1 MMKNLKM
8 SELSKSHPVIS
19 IEKRLLENWEI
30 FIHRREILDRV
41 DPHISTSWQRCI
53 AFLNP
58 FEFHI
63 SSRLD
68 PNTFLAT
75 QAANFNM
82 ISVARPVM
90 EDIYQYLEETDTAV
104 ALVNNAC
111 YILEILGDSSFL
123 KIAAN
128 LGFSSGTQLSE
139 SQIGTNAFALSIAE
153 RIPILVS
160 GAEHFVKP
168 LHAITAAAAPIFD
181 LTGRPLGALGLISSS
196 NQHSRYFL
204 SLSAAGSQSIAS
216 QMWNDV
222 LMVEQNSQVAQ
233 LNAILST
240 ISEGVLVR
248 NAEGISLHINS
259 AAEKI
264 FNMPAQALVGHDF
277 RKFFSF
283 PLFIEEAIQRHE
295 QLSDVRAKIHTR
307 EHTINLI
314 MSLNYVKNKDEVKW
328 IIITLRKETD
338 VLELAHRRFGTF
350 ALQSLDSLE
359 GESHAIRRVRQLAR
373 VAVSAKACIL
383 IRGERGTAKSLLASA
398 IHNESQRREEPFV
411 IFACSSMPRESMIVE
426 LLGMEKNTSSKEPW
440 GQPGKFELAQG
451 GTLFLQD
458 IDLLSLEAQAA
469 LLNVLE
475 FGIMQRMGK
484 SKPVPVD
491 VRVITSTSVDLDK
504 LIAQGNFRSEL
515 YYRISSFEI
524 QMPPLRDRME
534 DLPVLIV
541 TILKRLMEQLD
552 RPLAIDPK
560 AIEMMR
566 NYPWPGN
573 LQELEAVLGRA
584 ASQISGDELI
594 TPESLPD
601 FIHHPYSLKME
612 SSQFVSIRSLDDME
626 REAFIQ
632 SARVCN
638 GNINKMI
645 KVLGVSR
652 TTLWRKL
659 KQYNIPLKEIRQK

>member
-1 MMKNLKM
+1 MENQIK
-8 SELSKSHPVIS
+8 SELNASHPVFS
-19 IEKRLLENWEI
+19 SENRLLENWDT
-30 FIHRREILDRV
+30 FIHRREILRRV
-41 DPHISTSWQRCI
+41 DPHIAASWQRCI

-58 FEFHI
+58 YEIHI
-63 SSRLD
+63 PSRLD
-68 PNTFLAT
+68 ANMLLAT

-104 ALVNNAC
+104 VLVNNAC
-111 YILEILGDSSFL
+111 YILELLGDPSIV
-123 KIAAN
+123 KMAAEF
-128 LGFSSGTQLSE
+128 GFFTGAQISE
-139 SQIGTNAFALSIAE
+139 SQIGTNAFALSISE
-153 RIPILVS
+153 RVPILVS
-160 GAEHFVKP
+160 GAEHFIKP
-168 LHAITAAAAPIFD
+168 LHVLSAASAPIFD

-204 SLSAAGSQSIAS
+204 SLSAAGAQSIAS

-222 LMVEQNSQVAQ
+222 LMAEQNSQVAQ

-264 FNMPAQALVGHDF
+264 FNMPAQALVGRDF
-277 RKFFSF
+277 RNFFSF
-283 PLFIEEAIQRHE
+283 PLFIEEAIQRQE
-295 QLSDVRAKIHTR
+295 ELSDVRAKIHTR

-314 MSLNYVKNKDEVKW
+314 MSLNYVKNKDELKW
-328 IIITLRKETD
+328 IILTLRKETD

-359 GESHAIRRVRQLAR
+359 GDSPAIRRVRQLAR

-411 IFACSSMPRESMIVE
+411 IFACSSIPRESMMVE
-426 LLGMEKNTSSKEPW
+426 LLGLEKNTSSKEPW

-458 IDLLSLEAQAA
+458 IDVLSLEAQAA

-475 FGIMQRMGK
+475 LGIMQRMGK
-484 SKPVPVD
+484 SKPISVD
-491 VRVITSTSVDLDK
+491 VRVIASTSVDLDK
-504 LIAQGNFRSEL
+504 LIAQGHFRSEL
-515 YYRISSFEI
+515 YYRLSSFEI
-524 QMPPLRDRME
+524 QMPPLRERME
-534 DLPVLIV
+534 DLPVLIE
-541 TILKRLMEQLD
+541 TILKRLAEQFD
-552 RPLAIDPK
+552 RPLSIDP
-560 AIEMMR
+560 AAMALMG

-584 ASQISGDELI
+584 ASQISADEPI
-594 TPESLPD
+594 TADYLPD

-612 SSQFVSIRSLDDME
+612 SSQFISIRSLDDME
-626 REAFIQ
+626 REALIQ

-645 KVLGVSR
+645 QVLGVSR

-659 KQYNIPLKEIRQK
+659 KQYNIPLKEMRQK